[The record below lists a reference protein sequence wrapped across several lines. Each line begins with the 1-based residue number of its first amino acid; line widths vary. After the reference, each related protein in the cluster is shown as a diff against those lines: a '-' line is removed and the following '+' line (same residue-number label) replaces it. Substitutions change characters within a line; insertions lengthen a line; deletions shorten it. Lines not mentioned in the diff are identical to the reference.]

1 MRVRWSGCLT
11 LTLYF
16 WRHHRRV
23 STTAPSIA
31 SSDKLPPNTL
41 LVGGATLSLLP
52 EKAVWVHEA
61 RALLIADLHL
71 GKALSFRRLGVPVP
85 RGTTAT
91 NLQRLS
97 QLVARHQPQQVIFLG
112 DFMHSAMAQAAE
124 ILDPLAAWRAAHP
137 ALSLT
142 LVRGNH
148 DSRAGD
154 PPASFD
160 IACVPEP
167 LGLPATRLA
176 LCHHPQAVAGRY
188 VVAGHLHPSITI
200 SSRFERLRC
209 PCFHATDDAL
219 VVPAFGEFTGTHP
232 VRRVLG
238 DRVFVVAGGSVVP
251 VTA

>member
-1 MRVRWSGCLT
+1 
-11 LTLYF
+11 
-16 WRHHRRV
+16 
-23 STTAPSIA
+23 
-31 SSDKLPPNTL
+31 
-41 LVGGATLSLLP
+41 
-52 EKAVWVHEA
+52 
-61 RALLIADLHL
+61 LIADLHL

-97 QLVARHQPQQVIFLG
+97 QLVARHQPQQVVFLG
-112 DFMHSAMAQAAE
+112 DFMHSAMAQSAE
-124 ILDPLAAWRAAHP
+124 ILEPLAAWRAAHP
-137 ALSLT
+137 ALPLT

-154 PPASFD
+154 PPASFG
-160 IACVPEP
+160 ITCVQEP
-167 LGLPATRLA
+167 LGLQATSLA
-176 LCHHPQAVAGRY
+176 LCHHPQTIPGAY

-232 VRRVLG
+232 VKRVSG
-238 DRVFVVAGGSVVP
+238 DRVFAVAGGLVVP
-251 VTA
+251 VAG

>member
-1 MRVRWSGCLT
+1 MLT
-11 LTLYF
+11 A
-16 WRHHRRV
+16 
-23 STTAPSIA
+23 APSV
-31 SSDKLPPNTL
+31 DDRDRLPPNTL
-41 LVGGATLSLLP
+41 LVGGATLSLLA
-52 EKAVWVHEA
+52 EKAVWVQEA

-97 QLVARHQPQQVIFLG
+97 QLVARHQPQQVVFLG
-112 DFMHSAMAQAAE
+112 DFMHSAMAQSAE
-124 ILDPLAAWRAAHP
+124 ILEPLAAWRAAHP
-137 ALSLT
+137 ALPLT

-154 PPASFD
+154 PPASFG
-160 IACVPEP
+160 ITCVQEP
-167 LGLPATRLA
+167 LGLHATSLA
-176 LCHHPQAVAGRY
+176 LCHHPQTIPGAY

-232 VRRVLG
+232 VKRVSG
-238 DRVFVVAGGSVVP
+238 DRVFAVAGGLVVP
-251 VTA
+251 VAG